1 MSTKVETK
9 TSTYLT
15 FRIGNEDFAVD
26 VLKVKEILEIIKITN
41 VPKTP
46 DFMKG
51 VINLRGSVVPV
62 VDMHIKFGLPAEE
75 QTVDTCIIVMEVSI
89 GSEIVVIG
97 AIADMVKE
105 VINIDSENIE
115 PAPKIGTAVDV
126 EFIDGIGKIG
136 EEFVII
142 LDINKVFSEEDI
154 KLVKSI
160 GKRREEEEQEGI

>member
-1 MSTKVETK
+1 MSTKLETK

-15 FRIGNEDFAVD
+15 FRIGSEDFAVD
-26 VLKVKEILEIIKITN
+26 VLKVREILELVRITQ

-62 VDMHIKFGLPAEE
+62 VDMHIKFGLKDEE
-75 QTVDTCIIVMEVSI
+75 RTVDTCIIVMEVSI
-89 GSEIVVIG
+89 RDEVVVLG

-105 VINIDSENIE
+105 VTDIDRDNIE
-115 PAPKIGTAVDV
+115 PPPRIGSTVDV

-136 EEFVII
+136 EEFVIV

-154 KLVKSI
+154 RLVKSV
-160 GKRREEEEQEGI
+160 GKIKEEE

>member
-15 FRIGNEDFAVD
+15 FRIGTEDFAVD

-62 VDMHIKFGLPAEE
+62 VDMHIKFGLAAEE

-89 GSEIVVIG
+89 GDEIVVIG

-105 VINIDSENIE
+105 VINIDAENIK
-115 PAPKIGTAVDV
+115 PSPKIGTAVDM
-126 EFIDGIGKIG
+126 EFIDGIGKVG

-142 LDINKVFSEEDI
+142 LDINKVFSVEDI

-160 GKRREEEEQEGI
+160 GRERVEG

>member
-1 MSTKVETK
+1 MSTKLETK

-15 FRIGNEDFAVD
+15 FRIGSEDFAVD
-26 VLKVKEILEIIKITN
+26 VLKVREILELVRITQ

-62 VDMHIKFGLPAEE
+62 VDMHIKFGLKDEE
-75 QTVDTCIIVMEVSI
+75 RTVDTCIIVMEVSI
-89 GSEIVVIG
+89 RDEVVVLG

-105 VINIDSENIE
+105 VTDIDRDNIE
-115 PAPKIGTAVDV
+115 PPPRIGSTVDV

-136 EEFVII
+136 EEFVIV

-154 KLVKSI
+154 KLVKSV
-160 GKRREEEEQEGI
+160 GKIKEEE

>member
-1 MSTKVETK
+1 MSTKLETK

-15 FRIGNEDFAVD
+15 FRIGSEDFAVD
-26 VLKVKEILEIIKITN
+26 VLKVREILELVRITQ

-62 VDMHIKFGLPAEE
+62 VDMHIKFGLKDEE
-75 QTVDTCIIVMEVSI
+75 RTVDTCIIVMEVNI
-89 GSEIVVIG
+89 RDEVVVLG

-105 VINIDSENIE
+105 VTDIDRDNIE
-115 PAPKIGTAVDV
+115 PPPRIGSTVDV

-136 EEFVII
+136 EEFVIV

-154 KLVKSI
+154 RLVKSV
-160 GKRREEEEQEGI
+160 GKIKEEE